1 MQRRSKLVGRFA
13 PSPTGRMHLGNIWAA
28 LLAWLAVR
36 SADGVMILRVEDLD
50 PERSKKSYSQQ
61 LMKDL
66 DWLGLDWDEGPD
78 CGGLFVP
85 YYQSERF
92 ERYDAAFR
100 RLVENGHVYPCF
112 CSREERNAVSA
123 PHRGEQTGII
133 SDPCLKMGSYQRQ
146 IAMDTRRHTWRLRN
160 HGEEINFLDLNYG
173 EFRHR
178 LNMAQ
183 DHVVLRRSDGV
194 YAYPLAVVADDGEME
209 VNQVVR
215 GADLLTSTPVQ
226 LYLMDLLGYKRP
238 QYGHVPLLV
247 DVHGH
252 RLSKRQKSLDLG
264 ALIASGWTADG
275 IIGFLAHQAG
285 FLDEME
291 PVKAREL
298 VDRFDWGVLGTQ
310 DVILREEDLAQIR
323 QSHD

>member
-1 MQRRSKLVGRFA
+1 
-13 PSPTGRMHLGNIWAA
+13 MHLGNIWAA

-92 ERYDAAFR
+92 ELYDAAFR
-100 RLVENGHVYPCF
+100 KLVENGHAYPCF
-112 CSREERNAVSA
+112 CSREERNAASA

-133 SDPCLKMGSYQRQ
+133 SDPCLKMGSFQRQ
-146 IAMDTRRHTWRLRN
+146 IAMDTRRHTWRLQN

-264 ALIASGWTADG
+264 ALIASGWTAEG
-275 IIGFLAHQAG
+275 IIGFLAYQAG
-285 FLDEME
+285 YLDEME
-291 PVKAREL
+291 PVKARDL

>member
-36 SADGVMILRVEDLD
+36 SQDGVMILRVEDLD
-50 PERSKKSYSQQ
+50 PERSQKSYSEQ

-66 DWLGLDWDEGPD
+66 DWLGLDWDEGPG
-78 CGGLFVP
+78 CGGIFAP

-92 ERYDAAFR
+92 GRYDVAFR
-100 RLVENGHVYPCF
+100 RLLESGHAYPCF
-112 CSREERNAVSA
+112 CSREERNAASA

-133 SDPCLKMGSYQRQ
+133 SDPCLEMSALQRQ
-146 IAMDTRRHTWRLRN
+146 IALDTRRHTWRLQN
-160 HGEEINFLDLNYG
+160 HGEEIRFSDMNYG
-173 EFRHR
+173 DFMHR
-178 LNMAQ
+178 LDMAQ
-183 DHVVLRRSDGV
+183 DHVVLKRSDGV

-209 VNQVVR
+209 VTQVVR
-215 GADLLTSTPVQ
+215 GSDLLISTPVQ

-238 QYGHVPLLV
+238 RYGHVPLLV
-247 DVHGH
+247 DIHGH

-264 ALIASGWTADG
+264 ALIAAGWTAEG
-275 IIGFLAHQAG
+275 IIGFLAYQAG
-285 FLDEME
+285 FANEIA

-298 VDRFDWGVLGTQ
+298 LDRFNWGIIGTQ
-310 DVILREEDLAQIR
+310 DLVLSEEALAR
-323 QSHD
+323 AR

>member
-1 MQRRSKLVGRFA
+1 MQRRSKFVGRFA

-36 SADGVMILRVEDLD
+36 STDGVMILRVEDLD
-50 PERSKKSYSQQ
+50 PERSKKTYSEQ

-78 CGGLFVP
+78 CGGLYGP
-85 YYQSERF
+85 YFQSERF

-100 RLVENGHVYPCF
+100 KLVESGHAYPCF
-112 CSREERNAVSA
+112 CSREERNAASA

-133 SDPCLKMGSYQRQ
+133 SDPCLELSSLQRQ
-146 IAMDTRRHTWRLRN
+146 IALDTRRHTWRLQN
-160 HGEEINFLDLNYG
+160 QGEEIYFSDLNYG
-173 EFRHR
+173 DLRHR

-209 VNQVVR
+209 VTQVVR
-215 GADLLTSTPVQ
+215 GSDLLTSTPVQ
-226 LYLMDLLGYKRP
+226 LYLMDLLGYQRP
-238 QYGHVPLLV
+238 RYGHVPLLV

-264 ALIASGWTADG
+264 ALIAAGWTAEG
-275 IIGFLAHQAG
+275 IIGFLACQAG
-285 FLDEME
+285 FSNEIA
-291 PVKAREL
+291 PVKARDL
-298 VDRFDWGVLGTQ
+298 LDRFNWGIIGTQ
-310 DVILREEDLAQIR
+310 DLVLLEEALAR
-323 QSHD
+323 VR

>member
-13 PSPTGRMHLGNIWAA
+13 PSPTGRMHLGNVWAA

-50 PERSKKSYSQQ
+50 PERSKKSYSEQ

-78 CGGLFVP
+78 CGGLFEP
-85 YYQSERF
+85 YFQSERF

-100 RLVENGHVYPCF
+100 KLVESGHAYPCF
-112 CSREERNAVSA
+112 CSREERNAASA

-133 SDPCLKMGSYQRQ
+133 ADPCLEMSALQRQ
-146 IAMDTRRHTWRLRN
+146 IALDTRRHTWRLQN
-160 HGEEINFLDLNYG
+160 QGEEIRFLDLNYG

-194 YAYPLAVVADDGEME
+194 YAYPLAVVADDGDME
-209 VNQVVR
+209 VTQVVR
-215 GADLLTSTPVQ
+215 GSDLLISTPVQ

-247 DVHGH
+247 DAHGH

-264 ALIASGWTADG
+264 ALIASGWTAEG
-275 IIGFLAHQAG
+275 IIGFLAFQAG
-285 FLDEME
+285 FLDEIQ

-298 VDRFDWGVLGTQ
+298 VSRFDWGIIGTQ
-310 DVILREEDLAQIR
+310 DLVIEETAMVRIR
-323 QSHD
+323 

>member
-100 RLVENGHVYPCF
+100 RLVENGHAYPCF
-112 CSREERNAVSA
+112 CSREERNAASA

-133 SDPCLKMGSYQRQ
+133 SDPCLKMGSFQRK
-146 IAMDTRRHTWRLRN
+146 IAMDTRRHTWRLQN

-298 VDRFDWGVLGTQ
+298 VDCFDWGVLGTQ